1 MSVYGMKE
9 TSDAFGQALLDWVR
23 GGTTPEII
31 ERDDGLIEIG
41 AGAEV
46 YLMEAHE
53 WPAAEQE
60 AMRFVRGRTA
70 DLGCG
75 GGRVALHLQQLGC
88 NVVGIDSSPLAVK
101 AARLHGVTK
110 TLRMSVDDMKDTI
123 DEFETIIMFG
133 NNLGVF
139 GTPQRAQRIL
149 TSWAKRAT
157 SGTRLLLESTNPL
170 AGGAP
175 VVDRSYCE
183 RNREKGRP
191 LGQCRLRVWYDRS
204 ATEWFNWFF
213 VSRSE
218 MKKLLAD
225 AGWRQIHVATGTP
238 GEPYVGVYEVP

>member
-1 MSVYGMKE
+1 MKK

-31 ERDDGLIEIG
+31 ERDDGVIEIG

-46 YLMEAHE
+46 YLMECHE

-60 AMRFVRGRTA
+60 AMHYVRGRAA

-88 NVVGIDSSPLAVK
+88 KVVGIDSSPLAIK
-101 AARLHGVTK
+101 AATLHGVSRTMQ
-110 TLRMSVDDMKDTI
+110 MSVDEMKDRI
-123 DEFETIIMFG
+123 EEFDTIIMFG

-139 GTPQRAQRIL
+139 GTPQRAKRLL
-149 TSWAKRAT
+149 TSWATKAP

-170 AGGAP
+170 SGGTP
-175 VVDRSYCE
+175 VVDRAYCA
-183 RNREKGRP
+183 RNREKGIAV
-191 LGQCRLRVWYDRS
+191 GQCRLRVWYDRS
-204 ATEWFNWFF
+204 PTPWFNWFF

-218 MKKLLAD
+218 MKALLRGT
-225 AGWRQIHVATGTP
+225 GWMVLHVATGAP
-238 GEPYVGVYEVP
+238 DEPFVVICEVT